1 MEVHNRCSTRRLI
14 LCLAVPTGLALMA
27 MLAPSLV
34 AAQGTP
40 QQRAACEDEAKWLCS
55 NYIPDEGAIKAC
67 MLRNLKALSPRC
79 RAMFGPPGAKGR
91 KWLQTSCHPKASTAS
106 RKRSSLVR
114 DRRSRH
120 YRKEG
125 AAIGALVELTPSP
138 QGSFFGIASCKAY
151 SKAGSVRRTE
161 PPKPARSMAL

>member
-55 NYIPDEGAIKAC
+55 NYIPDEGAISA
-67 MLRNLKALSPRC
+67 MEASASHIRQWRLALLAFATATVAA
-79 RAMFGPPGAKGR
+79 RARRYGRGKPPDSAVGDRMRGSGSLPYQSGR
-91 KWLQTSCHPKASTAS
+91 S
-106 RKRSSLVR
+106 
-114 DRRSRH
+114 
-120 YRKEG
+120 
-125 AAIGALVELTPSP
+125 
-138 QGSFFGIASCKAY
+138 
-151 SKAGSVRRTE
+151 
-161 PPKPARSMAL
+161 